1 LALGAGAPL
10 GRLGTGFG
18 GPGGC
23 QNGSMRV
30 HVMGTRGSTPSP
42 GTEFLR
48 YGGHTSCLAL
58 AHGQDAPTLIIDA
71 GTGIRR
77 ASALMDGEP
86 FRGAILLGHLHWD
99 HTQGMPFFAAGDAPG
114 SNVVVYAPAQIGPA
128 GEPDIAA
135 VLARAMSPPH
145 FPITPAQLRGEWHFV
160 GLEPGEREVEGFTVL
175 ALEIPHK
182 GGRAYGYRVSDGEST
197 LAYLSDHCPT
207 NVGPGTTG
215 LGEYHEVAL
224 RLAEGCDVLFHD
236 SQYTDEELAARASFG
251 HSCPGY
257 AVGLGE
263 TAGAKRVLLFHHDPL
278 RTDGEI
284 DEMVARYEGA
294 AVRVGAAAE
303 SQILELPEKPDQN

>member
-1 LALGAGAPL
+1 
-10 GRLGTGFG
+10 
-18 GPGGC
+18 
-23 QNGSMRV
+23 MRV

-42 GTEFLR
+42 GSEFLR

-58 AHGQDAPTLIIDA
+58 AHGHDAPTLIIDA

-99 HTQGMPFFAAGDAPG
+99 HTQGMPFFSAGDAPG

-145 FPITPAQLRGEWHFV
+145 FPITPTQLRGEWRFV

-182 GGRAYGYRVSDGEST
+182 GGRAFGYRGFGRRVHPCLPLGP
-197 LAYLSDHCPT
+197 LSDQR
-207 NVGPGTTG
+207 GPGKTG
-215 LGEYHEVAL
+215 LGEYHEAAL

-236 SQYTDEELAARASFG
+236 SQYTDEELAVRSSFG

-278 RTDGEI
+278 RTDYEV
-284 DEMVARYEGA
+284 DEMVARTEGA
-294 AVRVGAAAE
+294 SVRVGAAAE
-303 SQILELPEKPDQN
+303 GQILELPEKPDQN